1 MEKNMARL
9 YHHRARSKA
18 NASLIS
24 MVQRFSDIIIIFF
37 GLYFVFVLGNL
48 QFGYSQ
54 ILICLLVLVIFQMI
68 GGITDFYRSWR
79 GVRLSTEL
87 VLILKNWTLSLV
99 ITMGLATYTNELN
112 LPFYFFLGWYVSV
125 CLGFFICRVSIRYGA
140 RIARNLGYNTRNIAI
155 AGSMP
160 VGISLANSFIDEPWL
175 GFVVVGIYDDKQ
187 INFDKNKHKIKYNG
201 DYSALIKDAK
211 DGKLDRIYIA
221 MSMSDEV
228 KMKNLI
234 KSLTDT
240 TCSVILIPDLFTFN
254 ILQSRTEEVNGV
266 PVVPLFDTP
275 LNGINMIFKRIEDIV
290 ISSIILIFI
299 SPILLII
306 ACLIKLTSPG
316 PIIFKQT
323 RYGMDGKPIK
333 VWKFRSMSVM
343 ENDNKVIQATKNDI
357 RITKIGRLL
366 RRTSLDELPQ
376 FFNVLFGGM
385 SIVGPRPHAVA
396 HNEQY
401 RNLIE
406 GYMLRHKVKPGITG
420 WAQIN
425 GWRGE
430 TDTLEKMEKRVEFD
444 LEYIREWSIWLDLKI
459 IFLTIFKG
467 FINKSAY

>member
-1 MEKNMARL
+1 
-9 YHHRARSKA
+9 
-18 NASLIS
+18 
-24 MVQRFSDIIIIFF
+24 
-37 GLYFVFVLGNL
+37 
-48 QFGYSQ
+48 
-54 ILICLLVLVIFQMI
+54 
-68 GGITDFYRSWR
+68 
-79 GVRLSTEL
+79 
-87 VLILKNWTLSLV
+87 
-99 ITMGLATYTNELN
+99 
-112 LPFYFFLGWYVSV
+112 
-125 CLGFFICRVSIRYGA
+125 
-140 RIARNLGYNTRNIAI
+140 
-155 AGSMP
+155 
-160 VGISLANSFIDEPWL
+160 
-175 GFVVVGIYDDKQ
+175 
-187 INFDKNKHKIKYNG
+187 
-201 DYSALIKDAK
+201 
-211 DGKLDRIYIA
+211 

-290 ISSIILIFI
+290 ISSIILLFI